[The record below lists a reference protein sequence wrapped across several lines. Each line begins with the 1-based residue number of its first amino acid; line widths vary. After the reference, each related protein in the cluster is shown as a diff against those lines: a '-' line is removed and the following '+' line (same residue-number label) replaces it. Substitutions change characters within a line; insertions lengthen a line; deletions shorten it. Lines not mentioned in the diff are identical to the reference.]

1 MLNIQEIP
9 NPNAKKMKIS
19 GIKYSSDDID
29 SSIPYPLPQSFSF
42 CFLLCGKP
50 KSGKSTMLIN
60 LLTKRGKFYNQKFDK
75 IFVFSPSLFSGNLID
90 NPFDAL
96 PDEQKYRDLDDIDKV
111 IESIYGTHERCLFV
125 LDDVQSELKGEVL
138 HSVLDLVN
146 NRRHYTTGGCS
157 LIITSQIFNQVHL
170 KIRKGVSH
178 IAFWSSKNKK
188 EIKCLQD
195 EYLSFLSDDELKQLL
210 KMVWIKTHDFLFLS
224 TYASQDKMIFRNF
237 NQLLF

>member
-1 MLNIQEIP
+1 MLDIKEIP
-9 NPNAKKMKIS
+9 NPNAKKMKIT

-42 CFLLCGKP
+42 CMLLCGKP

-60 LLTKRGKFYNQKFDK
+60 LLTKRGKFYNQKFDQ
-75 IFVFSPSLFSGNLID
+75 IFVFSPSLFSGNLVN
-90 NPFDAL
+90 NPFDIL
-96 PDEQKYRDLDDIDKV
+96 PDDQKFTSLDEIDTV
-111 IESIYGTHERCLFV
+111 IESIYGSDQRCLFV
-125 LDDVQSELKGEVL
+125 LDDVQSELRGETL
-138 HSVLDLVN
+138 NTVLDLVN

-157 LIITSQIFNQVHL
+157 ILITSQIFNQVNL

-188 EIKCLQD
+188 EIKCLQE

-237 NQLLF
+237 NQILF